1 MFFYSNFYYFC
12 TMNNHLTQI
21 GNIPISVSALESLF
35 PNIKR
40 GNQKIR
46 LLERDRQ
53 IIRLKKGLYVCNPE
67 ITGKILSTELI
78 ANHLYTPSYVSMSSA
93 LRYYGLIPEAVYT
106 KQSMTLKH
114 SKDFDTPLGRFE
126 YTHISKKAFSVGL
139 TNIRKDG
146 YAFVI
151 ATPEKALCDLIA
163 NSPNVNLRYL
173 KDAVTYLEDDIRME
187 LDDFRQMKP
196 EIFEEYINVGKKAD
210 SIRTLLKLLYK

>member
-12 TMNNHLTQI
+12 TMNNQLTQI

-146 YAFVI
+146 YTFVI

>member
-1 MFFYSNFYYFC
+1 
-12 TMNNHLTQI
+12 MNNQLTQI

-146 YAFVI
+146 YVFVI

>member
-1 MFFYSNFYYFC
+1 
-12 TMNNHLTQI
+12 MNNQLTQI

-173 KDAVTYLEDDIRME
+173 KDAVTYLEDDIRMD